1 MKPAL
6 VVRVGQQM
14 IDVLD
19 EDDFFE
25 HLDVWWDEEAQR
37 WDAGG
42 TPMWTIAEKVATALN
57 RMKAQPERE
66 NASAS
71 PPRYREANR
80 E

>member
-37 WDAGG
+37 WDAGR
-42 TPMWTIAEKVATALN
+42 TPMWTLTEMVAAALN
-57 RMKAQPERE
+57 RMKARKRNE
-66 NASAS
+66 
-71 PPRYREANR
+71 
-80 E
+80 